1 MMRFLASVLLV
12 VLMTGPAVAG
22 LDPATDSIGI
32 YFDPDGNINCTTAAP
47 FEPFPAYLVLMN
59 PAGPTN
65 GFECSVAVTGV
76 PHFFLSTVLYDC
88 MIDADY
94 PPGEFWC
101 GVVNSYPV
109 RPSGAV
115 VLVTWQIMLQA
126 PGELLFHLGPVSIP
140 SLPGGLPVVTGDG
153 ILRLCN
159 VASGDVDLPVAGVN
173 AAICP
178 VGDEA
183 RSFGEVKSLFR

>member
-12 VLMTGPAVAG
+12 VLTTGPAVAG

-32 YFDPDGNINCTTAAP
+32 YFDPDGNTNCTTAAP

-109 RPSGAV
+109 RPSGDVIRTLV
-115 VLVTWQIMLQA
+115 VCA
-126 PGELLFHLGPVSIP
+126 PAGAAVSIAA
-140 SLPGGLPVVTGDG
+140 SIGITRAASTDGRIRACITPGRCSVRRGSSWRT
-153 ILRLCN
+153 RR
-159 VASGDVDLPVAGVN
+159 AG
-173 AAICP
+173 
-178 VGDEA
+178 G
-183 RSFGEVKSLFR
+183 RR